1 MHFPVAHYAEETGGL
16 AACVTSFSGC
26 SAVLLNH
33 PLSEPSHCESNWGPG
48 EGQADW
54 MQQLQPMSPCA
65 GQETNRSVLGGP
77 E

>member
-1 MHFPVAHYAEETGGL
+1 MHFPVAHYEKETGGL

-26 SAVLLNH
+26 TAVLLTH
-33 PLSEPSHCESNWGPG
+33 QLSEPSHRESNWGPG

-54 MQQLQPMSPCA
+54 MWQLPPMSTRA